1 MAQGTIEVALEITNS
16 GQRAGSE
23 VVQLYVRDNIA
34 SMVRPVQELK
44 AFQRVMLE
52 PGETAR
58 LTFFLPTDM
67 LNFTSREG
75 ERIVEPGEFE
85 LQVGASSG
93 DIRQRTVVTL
103 TGETRQLPQQW
114 RILSHCEVARGR

>member
-75 ERIVEPGEFE
+75 ERIVEPRR
-85 LQVGASSG
+85 V
-93 DIRQRTVVTL
+93 
-103 TGETRQLPQQW
+103 
-114 RILSHCEVARGR
+114 